1 MVTKGTAKFIGRRT
15 GQGNRGPWYM
25 VSLVTEGEPI
35 TLRCSPHVYDQ
46 CGSFEFGEE
55 IDFLLE
61 SRLFDRQWVLSISSL
76 GE

>member
-1 MVTKGTAKFIGRRT
+1 MVTKGTAQFIGRKT
-15 GQGNRGPWYM
+15 GQGQRGPWYQI
-25 VSLVTEGEPI
+25 SLVTDGEPV

-46 CGSFEFGEE
+46 CGSCDFGEE